1 MIKLTRL
8 ITGLIT
14 IVCVALTVIAAL
26 NEEKILASPFL
37 MTALLF
43 NILQMLNHFVR
54 LILRKK
60 IPSIFP
66 KKSICLYFSFFF
78 G

>member
-14 IVCVALTVIAAL
+14 IVCVALTIIAAL

-43 NILQMLNHFVR
+43 NILQMQLESKLPMEQLSKTVEAG
-54 LILRKK
+54 
-60 IPSIFP
+60 S
-66 KKSICLYFSFFF
+66 S
-78 G
+78 

>member
-14 IVCVALTVIAAL
+14 LVCAILTVISAL
-26 NEEKILASPFL
+26 NEEAILASPYF

-43 NILQMLNHFVR
+43 NILQMQLENK
-54 LILRKK
+54 LRIDQLSKTLK
-60 IPSIFP
+60 QIDCES
-66 KKSICLYFSFFF
+66 
-78 G
+78 

>member
-14 IVCVALTVIAAL
+14 IVCVALTIIAAL

-43 NILQMLNHFVR
+43 NILQMQLESK
-54 LILRKK
+54 LRMEQLSKTVEAG
-60 IPSIFP
+60 S
-66 KKSICLYFSFFF
+66 S
-78 G
+78 

>member
-43 NILQMLNHFVR
+43 NILQMQLESK
-54 LILRKK
+54 LRMEQLSKTVEAG
-60 IPSIFP
+60 S
-66 KKSICLYFSFFF
+66 S
-78 G
+78 

>member
-14 IVCVALTVIAAL
+14 IVCVTLTVIAAL

-43 NILQMLNHFVR
+43 NILQMQLESK
-54 LILRKK
+54 LRMEQLSKTVEAG
-60 IPSIFP
+60 S
-66 KKSICLYFSFFF
+66 S
-78 G
+78 

>member
-43 NILQMLNHFVR
+43 NILQMQLESK
-54 LILRKK
+54 LRMEQLSK
-60 IPSIFP
+60 IVETGS
-66 KKSICLYFSFFF
+66 S
-78 G
+78 

>member
-43 NILQMLNHFVR
+43 NILQVQLESK
-54 LILRKK
+54 LRMEQLSKTVEAG
-60 IPSIFP
+60 S
-66 KKSICLYFSFFF
+66 S
-78 G
+78 